1 MTRPLKGPWVC
12 PYCAIILDVITKYEG
27 SGFNFPRL
35 CLGLLGASII
45 QSRSEEDEM
54 GKCELLD
61 RLPSHRMEE
70 SGLEQTLGLPPPVVH
85 RTRGLKTE

>member
-1 MTRPLKGPWVC
+1 MTRPLKVWVC

-27 SGFNFPRL
+27 SGFNSPRL

-45 QSRSEEDEM
+45 QSHSEEDGL
-54 GKCELLD
+54 GKCEVLK

-70 SGLEQTLGLPPPVVH
+70 SGLEQTLGLPPTVVH
-85 RTRGLKTE
+85 RIQGLRTE